1 MHPNVLTRRAPSS
14 VTMGGDPVPIATSYR
29 SGILAMQAADD
40 PALDGHGASQA
51 ILLIY
56 FGRPAIR
63 GGAKRIELPG
73 PVMSDPTGAAQAA
86 LGFLNLNEP
95 PKPKRS
101 RGKPAKRGARL
112 WDWDYDAPRAIADFQ
127 REYGLDLTDP
137 ALDMH
142 WWRFWPLFRGLGDS
156 SLTMTAMA
164 VRGAD
169 PDEFQGDAR
178 KRLVE
183 RQRELALPARTE
195 EERLKLTSLLWGLDV

>member
-1 MHPNVLTRRAPSS
+1 MDPNVLLRRAPSS
-14 VTMGGDPVPIATSYR
+14 VMVGGAAVPIATSHR

-40 PALDGHGASQA
+40 PALDGAGRSQA

-63 GGAKRIELPG
+63 GGTRRIELPEA
-73 PVMSDPTGAAQAA
+73 VASDPAGAARAA

-95 PKPKRS
+95 PKPERL
-101 RGKPAKRGARL
+101 RGNPARRGARL
-112 WDWDYDAPRAIADFQ
+112 WDWDYDAPRVVADFQ
-127 REYGLDLTDP
+127 REYGIDLADP
-137 ALDMH
+137 GLDMH

-156 SLTMTAMA
+156 SLTMSAMA
-164 VRGAD
+164 ARGAD
-169 PDEFQGDAR
+169 PADYEGDAR

-195 EERLKLTSLLWGLDV
+195 EERLRLTSLLWGLDV